1 MRQEHERRTGQAERL
16 TRKRAERVQGSH
28 PARMESG
35 AEEEAVLRTDGV
47 KGGAEVDPVA
57 DEVVA
62 EGRGSFPLCPV
73 AKEHAG
79 KNKQII
85 WSSHLWSLYDK
96 TLCWQEHA

>member
-28 PARMESG
+28 PARMKSG

-73 AKEHAG
+73 AK
-79 KNKQII
+79 
-85 WSSHLWSLYDK
+85 K
-96 TLCWQEHA
+96 TRW